1 MARQEIKLGE
11 LVRSAWKKVNE
22 NFIELY
28 TNKVDAVE
36 GKGLSTNDYTDEEK
50 QKVADAAGVVKHT
63 FTEADWGAA
72 TDGYYSHT
80 IAASGKNSGKNPVK
94 VMRQNGENY
103 DEVIIQ
109 THVNGTNVVLESEE
123 AFAGYLIVV

>member
-22 NFIELY
+22 NFTELY

-36 GKGLSTNDYTDEEK
+36 GKGLSTNDYTNEEK
-50 QKVADAAGVVKHT
+50 QKVADAAGIVKHT
-63 FTEADWGAA
+63 FTEADWGTA

-80 IAASGKNSGKNPVK
+80 IAASGKNPVK

-109 THVNGTNVVLESEE
+109 THVNGTNVILESEE

>member
-22 NFIELY
+22 NFIDLY
-28 TNKVDAVE
+28 TNKVDVVE

-50 QKVADAAGVVKHT
+50 QKVTNAASMVKHT
-63 FTEADWGAA
+63 FTVDDWGTA
-72 TDGYYSHT
+72 TDGYYSQV
-80 IAASGKNSGKNPVK
+80 IAVTDGNPVK

-103 DEVIIQ
+103 DEVIVETQVTTTGIK
-109 THVNGTNVVLESEE
+109 LETEE
-123 AFAGYLIVV
+123 PFAGYLLTV